1 MGIFWSKKKI
11 YWVPPHRKLEDLLE
25 DSSKWKQT
33 MDMTGWQLQNS
44 LHDKLGDAMSSV
56 KTTVEV
62 NLSYNGIGDDEC
74 EQLARVIKQS
84 KTVKRLILENNHIH
98 MKGAQALAAA
108 LTPETGKDD
117 PPLEEL
123 NLKNNGIGS
132 EGATAIAQVLT
143 SNKNLKKV
151 NLYWNNIGN
160 SGLQAI
166 CQNLRNDFPKD
177 FVLDLR
183 YNGFDRTDTSVNWIE
198 MENKIR
204 SSHLCLTVNGVG
216 PKLLGWPPF

>member
-1 MGIFWSKKKI
+1 
-11 YWVPPHRKLEDLLE
+11 
-25 DSSKWKQT
+25 

-177 FVLDLR
+177 FVL
-183 YNGFDRTDTSVNWIE
+183 
-198 MENKIR
+198 
-204 SSHLCLTVNGVG
+204 
-216 PKLLGWPPF
+216 